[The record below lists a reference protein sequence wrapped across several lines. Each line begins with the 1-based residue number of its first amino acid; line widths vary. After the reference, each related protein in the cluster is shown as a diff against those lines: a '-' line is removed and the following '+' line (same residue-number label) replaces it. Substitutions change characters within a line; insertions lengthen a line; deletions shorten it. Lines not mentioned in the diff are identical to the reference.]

1 VAEIVMRAFL
11 ALMVA
16 SAVAV
21 GGLAAVSAV
30 LPAVS
35 GPALAAKA
43 KAKKSSTPSQ
53 RRYIP
58 QTTGFEHQQ
67 CSVQNPCSTR
77 NQW

>member
-1 VAEIVMRAFL
+1 MRALL
-11 ALMVA
+11 ALIVA

-21 GGLAAVSAV
+21 GGLTAASVV
-30 LPAVS
+30 LFDVGS
-35 GPALAAKA
+35 LALAAKA
-43 KAKKSSTPSQ
+43 KAKRSGKPAS
-53 RRYIP
+53 RRYVP

>member
-1 VAEIVMRAFL
+1 MRALL
-11 ALMVA
+11 ALSVA
-16 SAVAV
+16 SAVAI
-21 GGLAAVSAV
+21 GGLTMASMV
-30 LPAVS
+30 LPDVG

-43 KAKKSSTPSQ
+43 KVKAKRSSAPAQ
-53 RRYIP
+53 RRYVP

>member
-1 VAEIVMRAFL
+1 MRACV
-11 ALMVA
+11 ALVVA

-21 GGLAAVSAV
+21 GGLTAASMA
-30 LPAVS
+30 LPR
-35 GPALAAKA
+35 PALAAKA
-43 KAKKSSTPSQ
+43 KAKTSGKPAQ
-53 RRYIP
+53 RRYVP